1 MSKIRTPEDIFQNVS
16 DKKISKNEALKLL
29 ESLINESYN
38 PEIRVSVIQ
47 IIEKLSTFNE
57 SVYSILEKALI
68 SDESDLVRF
77 MAARTIINNFKI
89 YDDTPLYYA
98 LENEDSI
105 YVLRNLFQ
113 LCLNSDRKLL
123 KRLQEIILMRISKFY
138 NLNPDDAQFIMDIDY
153 LDYMKFRENF
163 NDFVNRFHIQE
174 REKQEILRDKAKLGY
189 KGLGRIVKSENGFIV
204 GLKLHDFNEIPTS
217 IQNLKQ
223 LEYLE
228 IKRSDLSNLDL
239 EFDNLVDL
247 KYLVLSNNKID
258 VVPKW
263 IVEVAKRRDY
273 ALKYFKNGVDFSEA
287 EVLGLLDV
295 LLNQAFVKLEEY
307 EAFNPSLLYHFKIN
321 RNGNIIGINISSDLN
336 KIGVF
341 PEKLCNLE
349 YLRELYMPNQN
360 IRKIPECINKL
371 KHLEILDLRNNH
383 LTEVPKYLNDLNNLK
398 QLKLEG
404 NDINPKK

>member
-153 LDYMKFRENF
+153 LDYMKFRENL

>member
-47 IIEKLSTFNE
+47 IIEKLSIFSE

-77 MAARTIINNFKI
+77 MAARAMINNFKI

-113 LCLNSDRKLL
+113 LCLNSDKKLL

-138 NLNPDDAQFIMDIDY
+138 NLAPDDAQFIMDIDY
-153 LDYMKFRENF
+153 LDYMKFRENL

-174 REKQEILRDKAKLGY
+174 REKQEILRDKAKMGY
-189 KGLGRIVKSENGFIV
+189 KGLGRIVKSENGFIL

-228 IKRSDLSNLDL
+228 IKRSDLSNLDV

-247 KYLVLSNNKID
+247 KSLVLSNNKIN

-307 EAFNPSLLYHFKIN
+307 EAFNPSLLYLFKIN

-341 PEKLCNLE
+341 PEKLCSLE

-360 IRKIPECINKL
+360 IRKIPDSIFKL
-371 KHLEILDLRNNH
+371 KHLEILDLRNND
-383 LTEVPKYLNDLNNLK
+383 LTELPKYLNDLNNLK